1 MSLYLILPLF
11 IIYIVCLC
19 FIIYLF
25 IYHKSKLIKII
36 ELDILICPI
45 HSPLN
50 FLTTMM
56 IISKNLCTQCNEY
69 DNFSK
74 QHNNTIIQIT
84 NLLEL
89 LKSLSARY
97 QTIKNKSYYYQLQ
110 KYIWLSQ
117 NFLNETQIYNDYDLY
132 KKLYTTYDLS
142 HEKVYDKT
150 IISIENIED
159 LNTCIDLCTQIQNNL
174 FNNEFLYII
183 SLFTN
188 LSKLILDIQIDCV
201 RYLL

>member
-1 MSLYLILPLF
+1 MNYLLLTLF
-11 IIYIVCLC
+11 IIYIICLS

-25 IYHKSKLIKII
+25 LYHKSKLIKII
-36 ELDILICPI
+36 ELDILVCPI

-50 FLTTMM
+50 FLTSMM
-56 IISKNLCTQCNEY
+56 ISSKNLCTQCNEY

-74 QHNNTIIQIT
+74 QHNNTLIQIT

-89 LKSLSARY
+89 LKMLSARY

-117 NFLNETQIYNDYDLY
+117 NFINETHIYNDYDLY

-142 HEKVYDKT
+142 HEKKHHKN

-159 LNTCIDLCTQIQNNL
+159 INTCIDLCTQIQNYL
-174 FNNEFLYII
+174 FNSEFLYII
-183 SLFTN
+183 ALTN
-188 LSKLILDIQIDCV
+188 DLSKLILDIQIECV
-201 RYLL
+201 QHLL